1 MRKFHLRW
9 LGAAMVVPGIVVDPV
24 WAQSAPGAERY
35 GYGPHM
41 MWWDG
46 GWSMMFFGPL
56 FMIITLV
63 ALVAAIVF
71 FVRWFG
77 VAVQGG
83 TPAQLPRNA
92 ALDILKER
100 FAKGEIDKA
109 EFEERRRV
117 LGE

>member
-1 MRKFHLRW
+1 MRRLSFGLTGMVAS
-9 LGAAMVVPGIVVDPV
+9 LPAFLNSAA
-24 WAQSAPGAERY
+24 AQSPGGGY
-35 GYGPHM
+35 GYGPGM
-41 MWWDG
+41 MWGDG
-46 GWSMMFFGPL
+46 GWSMFFFGPL

-63 ALVAAIVF
+63 AVVAAIVF
-71 FVRWFG
+71 LLRWL
-77 VAVQGG
+77 GG
-83 TPAQLPRNA
+83 MPASGPHLPMGKT

>member
-1 MRKFHLRW
+1 MRRLS
-9 LGAAMVVPGIVVDPV
+9 LGLSGMFAALPV
-24 WAQSAPGAERY
+24 FLNSAAAQSPGG
-35 GYGPHM
+35 GYGPGM
-41 MWWDG
+41 MWGDG
-46 GWSMMFFGPL
+46 GWSMFFFGPL

-63 ALVAAIVF
+63 AVVAAIVLLL
-71 FVRWFG
+71 RWM
-77 VAVQGG
+77 GG
-83 TPAQLPRNA
+83 MPASGPHLPMGKT

>member
-1 MRKFHLRW
+1 MRRLSFGLT
-9 LGAAMVVPGIVVDPV
+9 GMAASLPSFLNSAA
-24 WAQSAPGAERY
+24 AQSPGGGY
-35 GYGPHM
+35 GYGPGM
-41 MWWDG
+41 MWGDG
-46 GWSMMFFGPL
+46 GWSMFFFGPL

-63 ALVAAIVF
+63 AIVAAV
-71 FVRWFG
+71 VLLLRWL
-77 VAVQGG
+77 GG
-83 TPAQLPRNA
+83 MPASGPHLPMGKT